1 VAFEDKRDK
10 VAISGRV
17 DPAIAR
23 EIVRLAAEGNRSTSR
38 EVAAA
43 LAEHVAA
50 SSSTKQGGHPGARRN
65 TTPSKRGASPASA
78 KDAA

>member
-1 VAFEDKRDK
+1 MAFEDKRDK

-38 EVAAA
+38 EVAA